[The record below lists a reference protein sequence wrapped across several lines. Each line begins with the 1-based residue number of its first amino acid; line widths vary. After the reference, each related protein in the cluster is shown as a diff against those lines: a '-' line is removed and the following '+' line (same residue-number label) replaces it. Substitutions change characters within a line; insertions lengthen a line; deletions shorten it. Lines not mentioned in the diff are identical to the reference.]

1 MNLTRKR
8 CGVAAA
14 ALLALAGCDKPGP
27 LSAAA
32 KGTYPAPPPAPAWA
46 ASLAG
51 RPLREAFPNTIQCLG
66 FVDGTSD
73 RYRRARKAY
82 GWAWNRTS
90 AQPIARVA
98 VVDAD
103 GRMIAFGEGGI
114 PRQDVVQARPEVRT
128 PTSGWSAVA
137 PIGKAS
143 TIFGLDAA
151 TRAACSLGAVTP

>member
-1 MNLTRKR
+1 MNPRRKR
-8 CGVAAA
+8 CGAAAA

-32 KGTYPAPPPAPAWA
+32 KGTYPPAPAAPAWA
-46 ASLAG
+46 APLAG

-66 FVDGTSD
+66 FVDGASD

-82 GWAWNRTS
+82 GWAWNRT
-90 AQPIARVA
+90 AARPIARVA

-103 GRMIAFGEGGI
+103 GRMIAFGEGGV
-114 PRQDVVQARPEVRT
+114 PRQDVAQARPEVRT
-128 PTSGWSAVA
+128 PASGWSATA
-137 PIGKAS
+137 PLGKTS

-151 TRAACSLGAVTP
+151 ARAACSLGQVTP